1 MMLRVLLVDD
11 HTLFRRGL
19 RTMLEQQ
26 DDITVVAEAAD
37 GREAVA
43 IACEHDPDV
52 VVLDLDMP
60 EVSGVEATRRIL
72 AHDPDARILILTM
85 FDDDVSLDA
94 ALRAGALGYVLKAAQ
109 PQVLLRALHGVAQ
122 GEAVFGPDVARR
134 LSGLLNGPSGPSRP
148 FPELSDR
155 EIEVLDLIAAGTKNA
170 DIARRL
176 YVSPKTVRNHITN
189 IFAKLHVDDRSE
201 AIVRARDAGLGRGFG
216 S

>member
-1 MMLRVLLVDD
+1 MRVLLADD

-19 RTMLEQQ
+19 RAMLEQRGG
-26 DDITVVAEAAD
+26 IEVVAEACD

-43 IACEHDPDV
+43 ATAEHAPDV

-72 AHDPDARILILTM
+72 ADDPDARILILTM

-94 ALRAGALGYVLKAAQ
+94 ALRAGALGYVLKGAQ
-109 PQVLLRALHGVAQ
+109 PDMFLRALHGVAQ

-134 LSGLLNGPSGPSRP
+134 LPTLLDGSAAEPRP

-155 EIEVLDLIAAGTKNA
+155 ELEVLDLIAAGVRNA

-176 YVSPKTVRNHITN
+176 FLSPNTVRNHITN
-189 IFAKLHVDDRSE
+189 IFAKLHVEDRSQ
-201 AIVRARDAGLGRGFG
+201 AIVRAREAGLGRGSG